1 MYLHE
6 FTNEII
12 DIGSKN
18 GMSWHEGAAMFLSNI
33 KGVTIPDD
41 QPKCHYD
48 GAEQVDYA
56 ALVPHLKELQAS
68 AEGFVEDYKAHTTE
82 IVSLRKAGDYEG
94 VKDLMIAAADEREK
108 AEAED
113 TEGDAAEGV

>member
-33 KGVTIPDD
+33 KGVTIPDG

-68 AEGFVEDYKAHTTE
+68 AEGFVEDYKAHQSE
-82 IVSLRKAGDYEG
+82 IIRLRKAGDHEG

-108 AEAED
+108 AEAEAAEDD
-113 TEGDAAEGV
+113 TAEGV

>member
-56 ALVPHLKELQAS
+56 ALVPHLEELQNS
-68 AEGFVEDYKAHTTE
+68 AEGFVEDYRANQSE
-82 IVSLRKAGDYEG
+82 IIRLRKAGDYEG
-94 VKDLMIAAADEREK
+94 VKNLMIAAAEEREK

-113 TEGDAAEGV
+113 TDGDAAEGV